1 MVTFTSG
8 RVSALIGAEIEE
20 FSARS
25 LTHLHVANVVRS
37 DYFYHG
43 NDTSSGADYACNLYC
58 SVGNSEN
65 AILGAVLDRR
75 YIELTAD
82 TVQSEVAT
90 ILPAIHELV
99 SILSWWADRAE
110 NGDLD

>member
-1 MVTFTSG
+1 MITFNSR
-8 RVSALIGAEIEE
+8 RVSDLISTEISTFARRGLLHRQVAE
-20 FSARS
+20 
-25 LTHLHVANVVRS
+25 VVMS
-37 DYFYHG
+37 DYFRRG
-43 NDTSSGADYACNLYC
+43 NDTVSGADYACNLYC
-58 SVGNSEN
+58 NVGNSAG
-65 AILGAVLDRR
+65 AIFGAVLDRR

>member
-1 MVTFTSG
+1 MITFNSR
-8 RVSALIGAEIEE
+8 RVSALIDAEIEE
-20 FSARS
+20 FATRS
-25 LTHLHVANVVRS
+25 LIHPYVANVVRS

-43 NDTSSGADYACNLYC
+43 NDTDSGADYACNLYC
-58 SVGNSEN
+58 RVGNSAG
-65 AILGAVLDRR
+65 AIFGAVLDRR

-90 ILPAIHELV
+90 ILPVIDELV

-110 NGDLD
+110 DGDLD